1 MDCNS
6 HNPKV
11 VGSNPASATWQGIR
25 NVVFATADLEREKA
39 GLQDEMNVVAE
50 LIQQCVNEN
59 ARVALDQAQYQSRY
73 NVLAERFN
81 TAKERLETV
90 SMEITEKQA
99 RREMTEQFLA
109 ELKKQDGLVTEFDES
124 LWCALVD
131 YVTVYGIVD
140 VFIFSCER

>member
-73 NVLAERFN
+73 NAAGNGQHGDYGETGTAGNDGAISCGAEKAGRP
-81 TAKERLETV
+81 
-90 SMEITEKQA
+90 
-99 RREMTEQFLA
+99 
-109 ELKKQDGLVTEFDES
+109 G
-124 LWCALVD
+124 
-131 YVTVYGIVD
+131 YGV
-140 VFIFSCER
+140 